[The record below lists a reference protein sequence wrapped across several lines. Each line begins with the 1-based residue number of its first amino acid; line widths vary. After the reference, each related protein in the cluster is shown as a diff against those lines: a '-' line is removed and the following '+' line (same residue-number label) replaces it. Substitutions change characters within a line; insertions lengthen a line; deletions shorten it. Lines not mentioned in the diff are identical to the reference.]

1 MELTAKFNQIDIEAD
16 AKLRKGSDNYEK

>member
-16 AKLRKGSDNYEK
+16 AKLHKDWEYYEK